1 VTKKFGGKPGKGPG
15 SRSASARQVHKPYLL
30 ELVVAAFYLA
40 MAFWSCWER
49 LFVLTSFSVI
59 MVVTFTAVSFGDY
72 WL

>member
-1 VTKKFGGKPGKGPG
+1 MTKKFGGKPGKAPG
-15 SRSASARQVHKPYLL
+15 GRSAGRQAHKPYLL

-40 MAFWSCWER
+40 MAFWSCWEQ
-49 LFVLTSFSVI
+49 LFLLTSFSVI